1 MPGSDD
7 EYIPMK
13 PAEMKFLIVD
23 DHPNMRQLVRDLL
36 RDIGYDNAEE
46 AEDGAS
52 ALRKLREGSFDLV
65 VSDITMPDMNGF
77 ELLGRVRAEDALK
90 DLPVL
95 MMAGEARKDVVLAAA
110 RAGAN
115 GYIVKPFTKN
125 TLASKV
131 ERILTRAAAKS

>member
-36 RDIGYDNAEE
+36 RDIGYDKAEE
-46 AEDGAS
+46 AEDGAV
-52 ALRKLREGSFDLV
+52 ALQKLREGSFDLV
-65 VSDITMPDMNGF
+65 VSDITMPNMNGF
-77 ELLGRVRAEDALK
+77 ELLGRIRAEGALR
-90 DLPVL
+90 DVPVL
-95 MMAGEARKDVVLAAA
+95 VMAGEARKDDVLAAA

-115 GYIVKPFTKN
+115 GYIVKPFTKG
-125 TLASKV
+125 TLENKV
-131 ERILTRAAAKS
+131 ERILARASA

>member
-1 MPGSDD
+1 MPGRDG

-36 RDIGYDNAEE
+36 RDIGYDKAEE
-46 AEDGAS
+46 AEDGAV
-52 ALRKLREGSFDLV
+52 ALQKLREGSFDFV
-65 VSDITMPDMNGF
+65 VSDITMPNMNGF
-77 ELLGRVRAEDALK
+77 ELLGRIRAEGALRGV
-90 DLPVL
+90 PVL

-115 GYIVKPFTKN
+115 GYIVKPFTKG

-131 ERILTRAAAKS
+131 ERILTRATAKP